1 MADCFLDA
9 IESLRR
15 TQAVRTDV
23 ARLTRNLLLDP
34 RDANLKKLI
43 QVRTENRKKFDPLDE
58 RLTPVLRFLEDAAV
72 ELEPA

>member
-58 RLTPVLRFLEDAAV
+58 RLTPVLRFFEDAAV
-72 ELEPA
+72 KLEPA